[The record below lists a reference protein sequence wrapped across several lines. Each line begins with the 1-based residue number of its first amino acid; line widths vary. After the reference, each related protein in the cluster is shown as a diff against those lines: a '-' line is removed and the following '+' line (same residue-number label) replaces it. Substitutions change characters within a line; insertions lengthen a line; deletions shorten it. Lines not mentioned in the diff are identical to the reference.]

1 VADAFSGPL
10 DGYALWLATEG
21 RPKSPA
27 TIRNYCLYLRQLRS
41 YALQRGLRGWEQLT
55 RAQIRAFLAER
66 RQEASSASAT
76 VAYFA
81 LKSFFRYLE
90 SEELEGTGYR
100 SPLAGLAGP
109 GKLQP
114 PVVPVL
120 SKQQLGR
127 LIQAASAAG
136 PLEEA
141 LVRLLTDTGIR
152 IGEAAAMNVLDLAI
166 SPAPRLLVHGK
177 GGQDRIVIPGSRTAL
192 ALRRYLK
199 ARAAHPKAES
209 EWFWLGRPGKMSAQ
223 SLYKRVVTTGQ
234 RAGIKVHPHQLRHSW
249 AHHYRANGGALD
261 DLVYLAGWTGP
272 AMALRYGASAAGE
285 RAEQAAR
292 RLSLGDQL

>member
-1 VADAFSGPL
+1 MADAFSGPL

-27 TIRNYCLYLRQLRS
+27 TIRNYCLYLRQMRS
-41 YALQRGLRGWEQLT
+41 YALQRGLSGWQQLT
-55 RAQIRAFLAER
+55 RAHIRAFLAER
-66 RQEASSASAT
+66 RQETSGASAT

-90 SEELEGTGYR
+90 SEELEGTEYR
-100 SPLAGLAGP
+100 SPLANLAGP

-120 SKQQLGR
+120 SKQQLAQ
-127 LIQAASAAG
+127 LIQAARAAG

-152 IGEAAAMNVLDLAI
+152 IGEAAAMTMLDLTI

-177 GGQDRIVIPGSRTAL
+177 GGKDRVVIPGTRTAL
-192 ALRRYLK
+192 ALRRYLHRAVVCAGGSAVGSRLRGCAQSVPGAGRASWGGLADA
-199 ARAAHPKAES
+199 ARAAAG
-209 EWFWLGRPGKMSAQ
+209 FTMPG
-223 SLYKRVVTTGQ
+223 
-234 RAGIKVHPHQLRHSW
+234 
-249 AHHYRANGGALD
+249 
-261 DLVYLAGWTGP
+261 
-272 AMALRYGASAAGE
+272 
-285 RAEQAAR
+285 
-292 RLSLGDQL
+292 

>member
-10 DGYALWLATEG
+10 DGFALWLATEG

-41 YALQRGLRGWEQLT
+41 YALQRGLRGWEQIT
-55 RAQIRAFLAER
+55 RTQIRAFLAQR
-66 RQEASSASAT
+66 RQEAPASAT

-90 SEELEGTGYR
+90 SEELESTGYR
-100 SPLAGLAGP
+100 SPLASLAGP

-120 SKQQLGR
+120 SKPQLGL
-127 LIQAASAAG
+127 LIQAAKAAG

-152 IGEAAAMNVLDLAI
+152 IGEAAAMNIRDLTI

-177 GGQDRIVIPGSRTAL
+177 GGKDRIVIPGTRTAL

-199 ARAAHPKAES
+199 ARAAHPKVES

-261 DLVYLAGWTGP
+261 DLVYLARWTGP